1 MDKAFILKSSS
12 TVPLTPELAD
22 EFATM
27 TPSVTERPIDQGR
40 IAYLSNVLASEVVVP
55 FDWAFATIKAEE
67 KKTKYRV
74 NGQHSSTVLSQANG
88 QFPKG
93 MFVHL
98 DEYEVPT
105 KAALATLFRQFDPKK
120 SARTALEVVNSYGS
134 VVEALD
140 GVSRKTLKLAAEAIT
155 WHARWVEENK
165 SAPSGDDRYEHVL
178 EADYLEFFIWLDGQ
192 ILSIKTPE
200 LKNVAAI
207 AAAWATY
214 QVDTTLATEFWV
226 DVAAGS
232 EVAANPDEP
241 APILDDWLCN
251 VREGKAKAKAA
262 EVYQASI
269 SAWNAH
275 VEEKDT
281 VKLVTNTSKGLLLP
295 KHPA

>member
-1 MDKAFILKSSS
+1 MGSFTLVKSS
-12 TVPLTPELAD
+12 TVPLTPALAE

-27 TPSVTERPIDQGR
+27 APSVTERPIDQARVG
-40 IAYLSNVLASEVVVP
+40 YLSGVLAAGVVVP
-55 FDWAFATIKAEE
+55 FDWAFATIKSEE

-88 QFPKG
+88 QFPKD

-98 DEYEVPT
+98 DEYEVPS
-105 KAALATLFRQFDPKK
+105 KAELATLFRQFDPKK
-120 SARTALEVVNSYGS
+120 SARTALEVVNAYGS
-134 VVEALD
+134 VVEELD
-140 GVSRKTLKLAAEAIT
+140 GVSRKILKLAAEAIV
-155 WHARWVEENK
+155 WHDRHVMDNK
-165 SAPSGDDRYEHVL
+165 AAPSGDDRYQLVL
-178 EADYLEFFIWLDGQ
+178 ESGHHDFFKWLDTQ
-192 ILSIKTPE
+192 ILGIKTPE
-200 LKNVAAI
+200 LKNVAAM
-207 AAAWATY
+207 AAAWATF
-214 QVDTTLATEFWV
+214 QVDQGIANEFWV

-241 APILDDWLCN
+241 APILDDWLCA
-251 VREGKAKAKAA
+251 VREGKTKAKAA

-275 VEEKDT
+275 VEEKET